1 MMNLKERIDMFYF
14 STPVTYKEHN
24 IKNRNDMHMQIT
36 LGEYL
41 AYDNS
46 MEDFYGGDKHAT
58 ISERT

>member
-1 MMNLKERIDMFYF
+1 
-14 STPVTYKEHN
+14 
-24 IKNRNDMHMQIT
+24 MQIT

-58 ISERT
+58 ISE